1 VSTTG
6 RRIHT
11 NVPTHS
17 TFEPDLAISAMKP
30 PQPCGPGQATH
41 RRRRAP
47 LACRA
52 VAHRQAPR
60 PPLPSLVA
68 SCTSPGCLTSKSLDL
83 MHAEAAMDKPDDVV
97 ADAFHALWS

>member
-68 SCTSPGCLTSKSLDL
+68 SCTSPGCLTSKPSVGD
-83 MHAEAAMDKPDDVV
+83 AATTHHYQDSPF
-97 ADAFHALWS
+97 AGR